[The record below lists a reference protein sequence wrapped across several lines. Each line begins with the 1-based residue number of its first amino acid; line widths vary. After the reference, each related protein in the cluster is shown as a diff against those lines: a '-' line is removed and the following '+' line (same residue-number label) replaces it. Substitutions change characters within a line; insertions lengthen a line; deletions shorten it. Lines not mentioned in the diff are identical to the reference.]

1 MTTLL
6 SIWLVPMS
14 ICLILLFTRSIPE
27 EEVGSLS
34 DIRML
39 VIMILIPIV
48 NILITFVFIVLAI
61 SNNIKAIYDN

>member
-1 MTTLL
+1 
-6 SIWLVPMS
+6 MS

-39 VIMILIPIV
+39 VTMILIPIV

>member
-6 SIWLVPMS
+6 AIWLIPMS

-27 EEVGSLS
+27 EEIGSLS
-34 DIRML
+34 DIRVM
-39 VIMILIPIV
+39 VTMTLIPIV
-48 NILITFVFIVLAI
+48 NMLITFVFIVLAI

>member
-6 SIWLVPMS
+6 AIWLIPMS

-27 EEVGSLS
+27 EEIGSLS

-39 VIMILIPIV
+39 VTMILIPIV

>member
-6 SIWLVPMS
+6 AIWLIPMS

-27 EEVGSLS
+27 KEIGSLS
-34 DIRML
+34 DIRMM
-39 VIMILIPIV
+39 VTMTLIPIV
-48 NILITFVFIVLAI
+48 NIFITFIFIVLTI

>member
-39 VIMILIPIV
+39 VTMILIPIV

>member
-6 SIWLVPMS
+6 AIWLIPMS

-27 EEVGSLS
+27 EEIESLS
-34 DIRML
+34 DIRVM
-39 VIMILIPIV
+39 VTMTLIPIV
-48 NILITFVFIVLAI
+48 NIFITFIFIVLTI